1 MKGPSSLTRRLVLEQ
16 RENQPDGSG
25 GFSVAWQELGTI
37 WASVSPQMGR
47 EDFVAGQV
55 HARIRYKIVVRSAP
69 FGAPSRPRPDQ
80 RFREGD
86 RIFNI
91 LAVADA
97 GPDGK
102 YLEVYSEE
110 GVLP

>member
-1 MKGPSSLTRRLVLEQ
+1 MKGPTSLTRRLVLEE
-16 RENQPDGSG
+16 RRNLPDQSG
-25 GFSVAWQELGTI
+25 GFTVVWQDLGTI

-55 HARIRYKIVVRSAP
+55 YARVKYKIIVRAAP
-69 FGAPSRPRPDQ
+69 FGAPSRPCPDQ

-97 GPDGK
+97 GPDGR
-102 YLEVYSEE
+102 YLEIYSEE